1 MQQQPARTRGDITFV
16 MDVIHAIICAEM
28 DESRGA
34 MATAGGISWEP
45 WSSLCCLIATLGGLV
60 ALTVSSR
67 PAVNLKPS
75 PPKLVRLHTY
85 LSHISARRIPS
96 LPAIQKAQT
105 IHPSP
110 IPLPSH
116 KKPSPH
122 SLSLPPRPFGI
133 RARLPNLRK
142 RRTCCAQN
150 KLYFPP
156 HSPLAFHVIRSKP
169 REPQTRG
176 NE

>member
-1 MQQQPARTRGDITFV
+1 MNISSGKPGRGDITFV
-16 MDVIHAIICAEM
+16 MDVIRAIICAEM

-34 MATAGGISWEP
+34 MATAAISWEP
-45 WSSLCCLIATLGGLV
+45 WSSLCCLIATLGELV

-75 PPKLVRLHTY
+75 PPKLVY
-85 LSHISARRIPS
+85 LRIPHLRTPHPIS
-96 LPAIQKAQT
+96 PCNPKSPDHPSIANPIALSQKAK
-105 IHPSP
+105 SA
-110 IPLPSH
+110 IPVCLAA
-116 KKPSPH
+116 
-122 SLSLPPRPFGI
+122 PRPFGI

-156 HSPLAFHVIRSKP
+156 HSSRARIP
-169 REPQTRG
+169 RH
-176 NE
+176 